1 MPSVGE
7 PEEWAQVSARLDDV
21 CREVGRDPAEIRRS
35 VQLFLHPAQAGQ
47 VDIQLARLAEF
58 GALGKLAAAA
68 GEEFVDTGGGRGE
81 RSFRQPAPVWS
92 QA

>member
-21 CREVGRDPAEIRRS
+21 CREVGRNPAEIRRS

-58 GALGKLAAAA
+58 GALGCAHAVL
-68 GEEFVDTGGGRGE
+68 
-81 RSFRQPAPVWS
+81 SFYQPPTTAQLQRV
-92 QA
+92 AELI